1 MTERA
6 DIRGAATEAVLAR
19 TIEAGATLPPAPPG
33 EPEGD
38 ECAPAPH
45 APSLATMA
53 LLAIGVVFGD
63 IGTSPLYAFR
73 AAFAPE
79 YGLRPVPESVYG
91 VLSLITWAL
100 ILVVSVKY
108 ATFIMRADHRGEG
121 GIVALLSLIARRRT
135 ERAATLAGALG
146 MTGLFGAA
154 LLYGDGMITPALS
167 ILSAVEG
174 LEIVTP
180 ALDRVVVPVAL
191 AIVCV
196 LFGIQRHGT
205 MRIGRFF
212 GPVMLAWFVVLAL
225 LAIPEV
231 LRTPAIAGALD
242 PRHAARFFALH
253 GTAGFLVLGA
263 VVLAV
268 TGAEAL
274 FSDIGHCGR
283 RPIRVAWFAFV
294 LPCLL
299 LHYFG
304 QGALVL
310 RAPELVSNPFYH
322 LAPRWA
328 LLPLVAL
335 ATVATSIASQA
346 VLTGAFSL
354 TRQLMHLGYS
364 PLVTVHHTSDEQEG
378 QVYVP
383 QVNFLLFAGCVVL
396 ILAFGSSQ
404 RLEAAYGLAV
414 TGTMTASSLLFFA
427 VTRTIWRW
435 PLPASL
441 LLVAFFLAM
450 DLSFLAANVPKIPH
464 GGWVPLAIAIVAM
477 LFFTTWRRGR
487 QQLLQERDIDEAPLD
502 ALFAELD
509 RLRPCRVPG
518 TAVFLTLNPNEAPSV
533 LGRHLDSIP
542 ALHEQVVLLAFGP
555 AGVDRVAPARRIAIT
570 RLEHG
575 FVRVIARYGFRQRVD
590 VADTLAECARR
601 GLAIDLGKTTFY
613 VSRERILPGGPMRM
627 AAWRKRLFAY
637 LHRNSPST
645 QDFVG
650 LPADRVVELGAQ
662 VLL

>member
-1 MTERA
+1 
-6 DIRGAATEAVLAR
+6 
-19 TIEAGATLPPAPPG
+19 
-33 EPEGD
+33 
-38 ECAPAPH
+38 
-45 APSLATMA
+45 
-53 LLAIGVVFGD
+53 
-63 IGTSPLYAFR
+63 
-73 AAFAPE
+73 
-79 YGLRPVPESVYG
+79 
-91 VLSLITWAL
+91 
-100 ILVVSVKY
+100 
-108 ATFIMRADHRGEG
+108 
-121 GIVALLSLIARRRT
+121 
-135 ERAATLAGALG
+135 
-146 MTGLFGAA
+146 
-154 LLYGDGMITPALS
+154 
-167 ILSAVEG
+167 
-174 LEIVTP
+174 
-180 ALDRVVVPVAL
+180 
-191 AIVCV
+191 
-196 LFGIQRHGT
+196 
-205 MRIGRFF
+205 
-212 GPVMLAWFVVLAL
+212 
-225 LAIPEV
+225 
-231 LRTPAIAGALD
+231 
-242 PRHAARFFALH
+242 
-253 GTAGFLVLGA
+253 VLGA

-283 RPIRVAWFAFV
+283 NPIRVAWFAFV

-310 RAPELVSNPFYH
+310 RAPEFIGNPFYH

-328 LLPLVAL
+328 LLPLVGL

-383 QVNFLLFAGCVVL
+383 QINLLLFVGCVVL
-396 ILAFGSSQ
+396 ILTFRSSH

-414 TGTMTASSLLFFA
+414 TGTMAASSLLFFA

-435 PLPASL
+435 PLPLSL
-441 LLVAFFLAM
+441 LLLAFFWSM
-450 DLSFLAANVPKIPH
+450 DLAFLAANIPKIPH

-477 LFFTTWRRGR
+477 LFCTTWRRGR
-487 QQLLQERDIDEAPLD
+487 QQLLQERDVDEAPLD
-502 ALFAELD
+502 ALWAELD

-518 TAVFLTLNPNEAPSV
+518 TAVFLTLNPDEAPSV

-555 AGVDRVAPARRIAIT
+555 AGVDRVAESRRIAIT

-590 VADTLAECARR
+590 VADTLAECERR
-601 GLAIDLGKTTFY
+601 GLRIDLEKTTFY
-613 VSRERILPGGPMRM
+613 VSRERIIPNGKMRM
-627 AAWRKRLFAY
+627 ATWRKRLFAY

-662 VLL
+662 VVL